1 MAVEIH
7 ILLLL
12 YVAVDFNGLTPV
24 RFNKKYEYLLSTQLH
39 VKKCTPQGQCCDVVI
54 YLLYFLSQKKL
65 SYNNNHTGIQIATVV
80 VVEN

>member
-1 MAVEIH
+1 MAVEIQ

-12 YVAVDFNGLTPV
+12 YAAVDFNSLTSV

-39 VKKCTPQGQCCDVVI
+39 VKKFTPRGQYCVVII
-54 YLLYFLSQKKL
+54 YLLYFLSQKKP
-65 SYNNNHTGIQIATVV
+65 SYNNNHIGIQIATVV